1 MDQTKINDAVSA
13 MCEKYKDNAFMSAKT
28 ESFIC
33 QQLPGILQTIEK
45 NHVEQAQRIT
55 ELNAEQDTFIQGFLA
70 SNRYFYAS
78 TTENFFYYDGTN
90 YANVTEDE
98 IIHNVLTSISRDR
111 SLMSWKYKTKSAI
124 MKRIKENAIFACIP
138 ESATIQSVLNSLYPA
153 TFATKAEAKYFLT
166 VLGDNMLKK
175 PVDERSASERS
186 GRVSTEGGY
195 TGPSDPLIHLL
206 NPSAKTFIN
215 GLNAVSQM
223 WFGVNLNQTFKY
235 KYHPDHAYSQMR
247 ILHVAN
253 ATNATNATNAFHL
266 NGLNMLCVAC
276 HYSNRYQSSDN
287 YLVKYS
293 NDVALT
299 DSTFFLKNATTD
311 SLTAMFIEEYIFTSS
326 SSSSSSHGTVGGSVG
341 TGTLGT
347 VGGSVGTLGTA
358 GTVGTSSLVQVSWK
372 NMMYLWKHFLES
384 RQLPSIIAQTKLRN
398 TLITLLEQHYSEDD
412 DCFVGISSKYL
423 PTVHKFLH
431 FWDET
436 MEYDE
441 TEPEIEIGEI
451 ATLFRQN
458 TGAGI
463 GETQIVNILTHFFPD
478 FEIDQ
483 GKYIY
488 RMRSN
493 LWDKQVDIMMA
504 MDDLRDKTGADA
516 FGSIS
521 VYDLYSHYCNYVGC
535 ASTITASCTTT
546 GTISSSKRRSSSGS
560 LTAPMLVSKQYF
572 EKYMSLNMK

>member
-1 MDQTKINDAVSA
+1 MDQTKINDAIKSL
-13 MCEKYKDNAFMSAKT
+13 CEKYKDNAFMSAKT

-33 QQLPGILQTIEK
+33 QQLPILLQNIEK
-45 NHVEQAQRIT
+45 NHADQAQRIT
-55 ELNAEQDTFIQGFLA
+55 ELSAEQDTFIQGFLA

-124 MKRIKENAIFACIP
+124 IKRIKENAIFACIP
-138 ESATIQSVLNSLYPA
+138 ESVTIQSVLNSLYPA
-153 TFATKAEAKYFLT
+153 IFATKAEAKYFLT

-175 PVDERSASERS
+175 PVDVGCA
-186 GRVSTEGGY
+186 
-195 TGPSDPLIHLL
+195 SDPLIHLL

-215 GLNAVSQM
+215 SLNAVSQM

-253 ATNATNATNAFHL
+253 VANAFQL
-266 NGLNMLCVAC
+266 NSLNILCVAC
-276 HYSNRYQSSDN
+276 HYSNRYHSSDN

-293 NDVALT
+293 NDVGLIE
-299 DSTFFLKNATTD
+299 STFFLKNATTD
-311 SLTAMFIEEYIFTSS
+311 SLTAMFIEEYIVSS
-326 SSSSSSHGTVGGSVG
+326 SSGSG
-341 TGTLGT
+341 GTLGT
-347 VGGSVGTLGTA
+347 V
-358 GTVGTSSLVQVSWK
+358 VQVSWK

-384 RQLPSIIAQTKLRN
+384 RRLPSVIAQTKLRN
-398 TLITLLEQHYSEDD
+398 TIITLLEQHYSEDD

-423 PTVHKFLH
+423 PTVHKFLQ

-436 MEYDE
+436 MVYDD

-463 GETQIVNILTHFFPD
+463 GESQIVNILTHFFPD
-478 FEIDQ
+478 LEIDQ

-504 MDDLRDKTGADA
+504 MDDLRDKTG
-516 FGSIS
+516 SIGS
-521 VYDLYSHYCNYVGC
+521 VYDSYVHYCNYVG
-535 ASTITASCTTT
+535 ASASATCT
-546 GTISSSKRRSSSGS
+546 GSSKRRSSSGS
-560 LTAPMLVSKQYF
+560 LTTPMLVSKQYF
-572 EKYMSLNMK
+572 EKYMSLNQR

>member
-1 MDQTKINDAVSA
+1 MVPYNIICQMDQTKINDAVKSL
-13 MCEKYKDNAFMSAKT
+13 CEKYKDDAFMSAKM

-70 SNRYFYAS
+70 ANRYFYAS

-98 IIHNVLTSISRDR
+98 IIHNILTSISRDR

-175 PVDERSASERS
+175 QIF
-186 GRVSTEGGY
+186 TEGG
-195 TGPSDPLIHLL
+195 PLDPLIHLL

-235 KYHPDHAYSQMR
+235 KCHPDHAYSQMR
-247 ILHVAN
+247 ILHSN
-253 ATNATNATNAFHL
+253 GTNALINGANAFHMNGI
-266 NGLNMLCVAC
+266 NGLNVLCVAC

-299 DSTFFLKNATTD
+299 ESTFFLKNATTD
-311 SLTAMFIEEYIFTSS
+311 SLTAMFIEEYIFSS
-326 SSSSSSHGTVGGSVG
+326 SSSSS
-341 TGTLGT
+341 
-347 VGGSVGTLGTA
+347 
-358 GTVGTSSLVQVSWK
+358 SSLVQVSWK

-384 RQLPSIIAQTKLRN
+384 RRLPSVIAQTKLRN
-398 TLITLLEQHYSEDD
+398 TIITLLEQHYSEDD

-423 PTVHKFLH
+423 PAVHKFLQ

-436 MEYDE
+436 MVYDE

-458 TGAGI
+458 TGASI

-478 FEIDQ
+478 LEIDQ

-488 RMRSN
+488 RMRST

-504 MDDLRDKTGADA
+504 MDDLRDKTGAI
-516 FGSIS
+516 GS
-521 VYDLYSHYCNYVGC
+521 VYDSYVHYCNYVGC
-535 ASTITASCTTT
+535 ASTITASCTNTT
-546 GTISSSKRRSSSGS
+546 SASTDKKKRSTSGS
-560 LTAPMLVSKQYF
+560 LTVPMLVSKQYF
-572 EKYMSLNMK
+572 EKYMSLNKQ

>member
-1 MDQTKINDAVSA
+1 
-13 MCEKYKDNAFMSAKT
+13 MCAKT

-33 QQLPGILQTIEK
+33 QQLPIILQNIDKT
-45 NHVEQAQRIT
+45 HFEQVQRIT

-78 TTENFFYYDGTN
+78 TTENFFYYDGAN

-175 PVDERSASERS
+175 QI
-186 GRVSTEGGY
+186 STEGE
-195 TGPSDPLIHLL
+195 PLIHLL

-247 ILHVAN
+247 ILHSNGTNAN
-253 ATNATNATNAFHL
+253 AFQL
-266 NGLNMLCVAC
+266 NGLNVLCVAC

-293 NDVALT
+293 NDVALME
-299 DSTFFLKNATTD
+299 STFFLKNATTD
-311 SLTAMFIEEYIFTSS
+311 SLTALFIEEYIFSS
-326 SSSSSSHGTVGGSVG
+326 SQ
-341 TGTLGT
+341 GTLGS
-347 VGGSVGTLGTA
+347 SV

-372 NMMYLWKHFLES
+372 NIMYLWKHFLES

-423 PTVHKFLH
+423 PTVHKFLQ

-436 MEYDE
+436 MVYDE

-478 FEIDQ
+478 LEIDQ

-504 MDDLRDKTGADA
+504 MDDLRDKTG
-516 FGSIS
+516 SIGS
-521 VYDLYSHYCNYVGC
+521 VYDSYVHYCNYVSC
-535 ASTITASCTTT
+535 VSTSASTSCTT
-546 GTISSSKRRSSSGS
+546 SSKRRSSSGS
-560 LTAPMLVSKQYF
+560 LNTPLLVSKQYF
-572 EKYMSLNMK
+572 EKYMSLNMQ

>member
-1 MDQTKINDAVSA
+1 MDQTKINDTIKSL
-13 MCEKYKDNAFMSAKT
+13 CEKYKDNAFMSAKT

-33 QQLPGILQTIEK
+33 QQLPVLLQNIEK
-45 NHVEQAQRIT
+45 NHADQAQRIT
-55 ELNAEQDTFIQGFLA
+55 ELSAEQDTFIQGFLA

-90 YANVTEDE
+90 YANITEDE

-153 TFATKAEAKYFLT
+153 IFATKAEAKYFLT

-175 PVDERSASERS
+175 PVDERS
-186 GRVSTEGGY
+186 V
-195 TGPSDPLIHLL
+195 SDPLIHLL

-235 KYHPDHAYSQMR
+235 KYHPDHAYNQMR
-247 ILHVAN
+247 ILHVSNVAN
-253 ATNATNATNAFHL
+253 ANAFQL
-266 NGLNMLCVAC
+266 NGLNILCVAC
-276 HYSNRYQSSDN
+276 HYSNRYQNSDN

-293 NDVALT
+293 NDVGLIE
-299 DSTFFLKNATTD
+299 STFFLKNATTD
-311 SLTAMFIEEYIFTSS
+311 SLTALFIEEYIFSS
-326 SSSSSSHGTVGGSVG
+326 SSSSSSSSGS
-341 TGTLGT
+341 
-347 VGGSVGTLGTA
+347 
-358 GTVGTSSLVQVSWK
+358 VGTSSLVQVSWK

-384 RQLPSIIAQTKLRN
+384 RRLPSVIAQTKLRN
-398 TLITLLEQHYSEDD
+398 TIITLLEQHYSEDD

-423 PTVHKFLH
+423 PTVHKFLQ
-431 FWDET
+431 FWEET
-436 MEYDE
+436 MVYDDS
-441 TEPEIEIGEI
+441 EPEIEIGEI

-463 GETQIVNILTHFFPD
+463 GESQIVNILTHFFPD
-478 FEIDQ
+478 LDIDQ

-504 MDDLRDKTGADA
+504 MDDLRDKTG
-516 FGSIS
+516 SIGS
-521 VYDLYSHYCNYVGC
+521 VYDSYVHYCNYVGASGTS
-535 ASTITASCTTT
+535 AST
-546 GTISSSKRRSSSGS
+546 GSSKRRSSSGS
-560 LTAPMLVSKQYF
+560 LTTPMLVSKQYF

>member
-1 MDQTKINDAVSA
+1 MDQTKINDAIKSL
-13 MCEKYKDNAFMSAKT
+13 CEKYKDDTFMCAKM

-33 QQLPGILQTIEK
+33 QQLPGILQNIEK
-45 NHVEQAQRIT
+45 NHAEQAQRIT

-70 SNRYFYAS
+70 ANRYFYAS

-98 IIHNVLTSISRDR
+98 IIHNVLSSISRDR

-175 PVDERSASERS
+175 QIC
-186 GRVSTEGGY
+186 TEGGSS
-195 TGPSDPLIHLL
+195 GPLDPLIHLL

-247 ILHVAN
+247 ILHSSG
-253 ATNATNATNAFHL
+253 TNALINGANAFHMNGI
-266 NGLNMLCVAC
+266 NGLNVLCVAC

-299 DSTFFLKNATTD
+299 ESTFFLKNATTD
-311 SLTAMFIEEYIFTSS
+311 SLTAMFIEEYIFSTG
-326 SSSSSSHGTVGGSVG
+326 SSSSSHGTVGGSVG
-341 TGTLGT
+341 T
-347 VGGSVGTLGTA
+347 
-358 GTVGTSSLVQVSWK
+358 LVQVSWK

-384 RQLPSIIAQTKLRN
+384 RRLPSVIAQTKLRN
-398 TLITLLEQHYSEDD
+398 TIITLLEQHYYEDD

-423 PTVHKFLH
+423 PAVHKFLQ

-436 MEYDE
+436 MVYDE

-458 TGAGI
+458 TGASI

-478 FEIDQ
+478 LEIDQ

-488 RMRSN
+488 RMRST

-504 MDDLRDKTGADA
+504 MDDLRDKTGAIS
-516 FGSIS
+516 SIS
-521 VYDLYSHYCNYVGC
+521 VYDLYSHYCNYVGG
-535 ASTITASCTTT
+535 TIGSCTTT
-546 GTISSSKRRSSSGS
+546 GTDKKKRSTSGS
-560 LTAPMLVSKQYF
+560 LFVSMLVSKQYF
-572 EKYMSLNMK
+572 EKYMSLNKQ

>member
-1 MDQTKINDAVSA
+1 MDQTKINDAVKSL
-13 MCEKYKDNAFMSAKT
+13 CEKYRDDAFMSAKT

-33 QQLPGILQTIEK
+33 QQLPILLQNIEK
-45 NHVEQAQRIT
+45 NHAEQAQRIT
-55 ELNAEQDTFIQGFLA
+55 ELNAEQDTFMQGFLA
-70 SNRYFYAS
+70 ANRYFYAS

-98 IIHNVLTSISRDR
+98 IIHNVLSSISRDR

-138 ESATIQSVLNSLYPA
+138 ESATIQSVLNLLYPA

-175 PVDERSASERS
+175 PSDERSVGSN
-186 GRVSTEGGY
+186 
-195 TGPSDPLIHLL
+195 DPLIHLL

-253 ATNATNATNAFHL
+253 ATNATNAFHL
-266 NGLNMLCVAC
+266 NGLNVLCVAC

-299 DSTFFLKNATTD
+299 ESTFFLKNATTD
-311 SLTAMFIEEYIFTSS
+311 SLTAMFIEEYIFASS
-326 SSSSSSHGTVGGSVG
+326 SSSS
-341 TGTLGT
+341 
-347 VGGSVGTLGTA
+347 
-358 GTVGTSSLVQVSWK
+358 SSLVQVSWK

-384 RQLPSIIAQTKLRN
+384 RQLPSVIAQTKLRN

-423 PTVHKFLH
+423 PTVHKFLQ
-431 FWDET
+431 FWEDT
-436 MEYDE
+436 MVYDE

-478 FEIDQ
+478 LEIDQ

-504 MDDLRDKTGADA
+504 MDDLRDKTGS
-516 FGSIS
+516 FGSVS
-521 VYDLYSHYCNYVGC
+521 VYDLYAHYCNYVGG
-535 ASTITASCTTT
+535 TTT
-546 GTISSSKRRSSSGS
+546 SSSKRRSGSGS
-560 LTAPMLVSKQYF
+560 LNTPLLVSKQYF
-572 EKYMSLNMK
+572 EKYMSMNAQ